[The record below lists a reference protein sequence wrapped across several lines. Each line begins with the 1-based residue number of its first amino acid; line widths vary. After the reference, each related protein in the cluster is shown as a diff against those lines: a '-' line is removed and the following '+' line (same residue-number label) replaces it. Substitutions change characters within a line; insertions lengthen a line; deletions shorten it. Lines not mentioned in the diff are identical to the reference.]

1 MVRHPPVSTRT
12 DTLFPYTTLFLS
24 LPFAPAFATAGFEL
38 VEALFFLSGVANM
51 KNGAST
57 SSARTGS
64 DNLFAPLG
72 EIFAAP
78 PSADRGLAFAR
89 RASTG
94 SPHAAR
100 HRHHRRC
107 GPRTARS
114 GDAEAF
120 QIGRAHV

>member
-1 MVRHPPVSTRT
+1 MAPSIAHS
-12 DTLFPYTTLFLS
+12 S
-24 LPFAPAFATAGFEL
+24 WPFAPGFAWAGFDL

-51 KNGAST
+51 KNVAST
-57 SSARTGS
+57 SSGRTGS
-64 DNLFAPLG
+64 DNRFAPLG
-72 EIFAAP
+72 EIFAPP

-107 GPRTARS
+107 GPRPAPS
-114 GDAEAF
+114 GDAAAF
-120 QIGRAHV
+120 PALSVAGGA